1 VADDTDEPSLEELAA
16 MTEEDRI
23 QYFLAHPLEG
33 QDPSINPLFVARSR
47 ATTIPV
53 IMKREE
59 EQRRSQR
66 AS

>member
-1 VADDTDEPSLEELAA
+1 VADDKDELSLEELAA

-23 QYFLAHPLEG
+23 QYFLAHPMEG

-47 ATTIPV
+47 ASTVPV
-53 IMKREE
+53 ILQRDE